1 MRQGVQV
8 TEVAGTPSSFPRV
21 AAPHTLAELEFERV
35 LAVVAQHAV
44 SDLGAASVRARRPGA
59 DVEVVRE
66 ELATAWELARELHE
80 TGRFRP
86 VAVPDLS
93 EILERLVVDGSVL
106 DGEQLYALQAALTG
120 MREVADELAALEER
134 APRVA
139 ALAVEV
145 PPRRLEQ
152 AIERAVE
159 PDGRVKDDASPALK
173 RARRRLRDARER
185 LITLLQG
192 FLRELSPHEGDAAV
206 TLRGG
211 RYVIPLRSER
221 RGRVK
226 GIVHGESSSGAT
238 LFVEPTEA
246 VEHGNELNAC
256 EAEEAR
262 ETLAVLRA
270 LTEEARPYASHIED
284 GWAMCVAADDCYAR
298 ARYALESK
306 ARIPLLSEAPA
317 PLAIRQGV
325 HPLLL
330 AESGEAVPFDLV
342 LEQGENSV
350 LVSGP
355 NAGGKTVLLKAVGL
369 LSAVAQAGVI
379 PPVGPE
385 TKLPVFDR
393 IFTDIGDHQS
403 IDASLSTFSAHVARL
418 RVILEEA
425 GESSLVLLD
434 ELGGGTDPIE
444 GAALAGAVLL
454 ALNAREPVTVATTH
468 LGQLKELAADT
479 PGIVNASLE
488 FDQATLAPTYRLL
501 KGKPGRS
508 YGLAIARRM
517 GLPSDVLARAE
528 ELTPEQARSLDAML
542 AELEQREAELGRR
555 EGEVADTRARLARES
570 SAVRAERSELQQR
583 LAALNERERELEH
596 EGREQARRFLLE
608 ARKRVEEALGLA
620 RAAVSEATAKE
631 ARRLVEEGV
640 KEEGDALK
648 KLEGRGWRVRG
659 TGNGEGGTG
668 RLAATQPNE
677 HSRPARR
684 QRAAEADTSSQSTV
698 PGSRF
703 PVPSDTEV
711 SSELNL
717 RGMRVE
723 DAEPELLAA
732 IDAAVVA
739 DLPFLRIIHG
749 KGTGALRAVVQEL
762 LTADRRVARF
772 HLAPPEQ
779 GGSGVTIV
787 EFRS

>member
-1 MRQGVQV
+1 M
-8 TEVAGTPSSFPRV
+8 TEITGTPSSFSRV
-21 AAPHTLAELEFERV
+21 AAPQTLAELEFDRV

-44 SDLGAASVRARRPGA
+44 SDLGAASVQARRPLA
-59 DVEVVRE
+59 DVELVRE
-66 ELATAWELARELHE
+66 ELATVWELARELHE
-80 TGRFRP
+80 KGRFRP
-86 VAVPDLS
+86 LAVPDLS
-93 EILERLVVDGSVL
+93 EVLEQLAVAGSVL
-106 DGEQLYALQAALTG
+106 DGEQLHALQSALSG
-120 MREVADELAALEER
+120 MHEVADQLVALAEQ

-139 ALAVEV
+139 ALAVEI

-152 AIERAVE
+152 AIERAIE

-185 LITLLQG
+185 LIGLLEG
-192 FLRELSPHEGDAAV
+192 FLREAAPHEGDATV

-211 RYVIPLRSER
+211 RYVIPVRSER
-221 RGRVK
+221 RGRVQ

-238 LFVEPTEA
+238 LFVEPSEA
-246 VEHGNELNAC
+246 VQLGNELNAC

-270 LTEEARPYASHIED
+270 LTEEARPHASLIED

-298 ARYALESK
+298 ARYALASK
-306 ARIPLLSEAPA
+306 ALVPELSEAPA

-342 LEQGENSV
+342 LDEGEVSV

-369 LSAVAQAGVI
+369 ISATAQAGVI

-385 TKLPVFDR
+385 TTLPVFSR

-403 IDASLSTFSAHVARL
+403 IEASLSTFSAHVARL
-418 RVILEEA
+418 KVILEEV

-444 GAALAGAVLL
+444 GAALAGALLL
-454 ALNAREPVTVATTH
+454 ALNGREPVTVATTH

-555 EGEVADTRARLARES
+555 EGEVADTQAHLARES
-570 SAVRAERSELQQR
+570 GAARDERSELQRR
-583 LAALNERERELEH
+583 LAALNERERELER

-608 ARKRVEEALGLA
+608 ARKRVEEALGTA

-640 KEEGDALK
+640 KEEADALR
-648 KLEGRGWRVRG
+648 KLEEAGWRVRG
-659 TGNGEGGTG
+659 TENGEQGTG
-668 RLAATQPNE
+668 RPAAPQSKKG
-677 HSRPARR
+677 SRVAG
-684 QRAAEADTSSQSTV
+684 TSPEPTV
-698 PGSRF
+698 PRSPF
-703 PVPSDTEV
+703 PVPSDTKV
-711 SSELNL
+711 SSEVNL

-723 DAEPELLAA
+723 EAEPELLAA

-739 DLPFLRIIHG
+739 DLPLLRIIHG
-749 KGTGALRAVVQEL
+749 KGTGALRAAVQQL
-762 LTADRRVARF
+762 LQADRRVARF
-772 HLAPPEQ
+772 QLAPPEQ

-787 EFRS
+787 EFVS

>member
-8 TEVAGTPSSFPRV
+8 TQVAGTPSSFSRV
-21 AAPHTLAELEFERV
+21 ARQPL
-35 LAVVAQHAV
+35 
-44 SDLGAASVRARRPGA
+44 A
-59 DVEVVRE
+59 DVEFVRE
-66 ELATAWELARELHE
+66 ELATVWELARELHE
-80 TGRFRP
+80 RGRFQP
-86 VAVPDLS
+86 LAIPDLT
-93 EILERLVVDGSVL
+93 EMLEQLAIDGSVL
-106 DGEQLYALQAALTG
+106 DGTQLHALQSGLAG
-120 MREVADELAALEER
+120 MREVAGQLAALNED

-139 ALAVEV
+139 GLGVEI

-152 AIERAVE
+152 AIERAIE

-185 LITLLQG
+185 LVTMLQG
-192 FLRELSPHEGDAAV
+192 HLRDLSPHDGEAEV

-211 RYVIPLRSER
+211 RYVIPVRAER
-221 RGRVK
+221 RGRVQ

-238 LFVEPTEA
+238 LFVEPAEA
-246 VEHGNELNAC
+246 VELGNELNAC

-270 LTEEARPYASHIED
+270 LTEEARPFAPQIED
-284 GWAMCVAADDCYAR
+284 GLAMCVAADDCYAR
-298 ARYALESK
+298 ARYALVSEASLP
-306 ARIPLLSEAPA
+306 RLSEAPA
-317 PLAIRQGV
+317 PPAIRQGL

-330 AESGEAVPFDLV
+330 AESGDAVPFDLV
-342 LEQGENSV
+342 LEEAETTI

-385 TKLPVFDR
+385 TTLPVFQR

-418 RVILEEA
+418 KAILEEA
-425 GESSLVLLD
+425 DASSLVLLD

-444 GAALAGAVLL
+444 GAALAGAVML
-454 ALNAREPVTVATTH
+454 ALNARQPVTVATTH

-479 PGIVNASLE
+479 PGVVNASLE

-517 GLPSDVLARAE
+517 GLPADVLARAE
-528 ELTPEQARSLDAML
+528 ELTPAQARTLDAML
-542 AELEQREAELGRR
+542 AELERREAELGRR
-555 EGEVADTRARLARES
+555 EEEVADTQARLTRES
-570 SAVRAERSELQQR
+570 SAAQSQRSELEQR
-583 LAALNERERELEH
+583 LAAIGERERELER

-608 ARKRVEEALGLA
+608 ARKRVEEALGTA

-640 KEEGDALK
+640 QEEADALK
-648 KLEGRGWRVRG
+648 KLEEQGWKVRG
-659 TGNGEGGTG
+659 AGNGEGGTG
-668 RLAATQPNE
+668 RVAASQPKKG
-677 HSRPARR
+677 SRGAER
-684 QRAAEADTSSQSTV
+684 QRGVAAEAS
-698 PGSRF
+698 F
-703 PVPSDTEV
+703 PVPPDTEV

-723 DAEPELLAA
+723 EAEAEVLAA
-732 IDAAVVA
+732 LDAAVVA

-749 KGTGALRAVVQEL
+749 KGTGVLRSVVQEL
-762 LTADRRVARF
+762 LTRDRRVARF
-772 HLAPPEQ
+772 RLAPPEH
-779 GGSGVTIV
+779 GGSGVTIA
-787 EFRS
+787 EFTS

>member
-8 TEVAGTPSSFPRV
+8 TRVAGTPSSFSPV
-21 AAPHTLAELEFERV
+21 AAPQTLAELEFDRV
-35 LAVVAQHAV
+35 LALVAQHAV
-44 SDLGAASVRARRPGA
+44 SDLGAASVRARVPVG
-59 DVEVVRE
+59 DPETVRE
-66 ELATAWELARELHE
+66 ELATVAELARVLHE
-80 TGRFRP
+80 SGRFCP
-86 VAVPDLS
+86 VAVPDLT
-93 EILERLVVDGSVL
+93 EVLEQLAMEGSVL
-106 DGEQLYALQAALTG
+106 DGLQLQALHAALCG
-120 MREVADELAALEER
+120 MREVASQLAALGED

-145 PPRRLEQ
+145 PPPRLEQ
-152 AIERAVE
+152 AIERAIE

-185 LITLLQG
+185 LIALLRG
-192 FLRELSPHEGDAAV
+192 FLRELSPHEGEAEV

-211 RYVIPLRSER
+211 RYVIPVRAER

-238 LFVEPTEA
+238 LFVEPAEA
-246 VEHGNELNAC
+246 VELGNELNAC

-270 LTEEARPYASHIED
+270 LTEEARPFATQVEG
-284 GWAMCVAADDCYAR
+284 GWTMCVAADDCYAR
-298 ARYALESK
+298 ARYALVSE
-306 ARIPLLSEAPA
+306 ARVPRLAAAPA
-317 PLAIRQGV
+317 PLAIRRGA

-330 AESGEAVPFDLV
+330 AESDEAVPFDLV
-342 LEQGENSV
+342 LDEGETTV

-385 TKLPVFDR
+385 TTLPVFRR

-418 RVILEEA
+418 KAILEEA
-425 GESSLVLLD
+425 EGGSLVLLD

-444 GAALAGAVLL
+444 GAALAGAVMLT
-454 ALNAREPVTVATTH
+454 LNAREPITIATTH
-468 LGQLKELAADT
+468 LSQLKELAADT
-479 PGIVNASLE
+479 AGVVNASLE

-517 GLPSDVLARAE
+517 GLPHDVLARAD

-542 AELEQREAELGRR
+542 AELEAREAELARH
-555 EGEVADTRARLARES
+555 EADVAATQARLSEES
-570 SAVRAERSELQQR
+570 TVMRDRRSELEQR
-583 LAALNERERELEH
+583 LETLGVREAELER

-640 KEEGDALK
+640 KEEAEAIK
-648 KLEGRGWRVRG
+648 KLEEQGWRVRG
-659 TGNGEGGTG
+659 TGSGERGTG
-668 RLAATQPNE
+668 RPAAPQPTQG
-677 HSRPARR
+677 SRPAKRKR
-684 QRAAEADTSSQSTV
+684 PAEPESSSEQTV
-698 PGSRF
+698 PRSPF
-703 PVPSDTEV
+703 PVPSDTQV
-711 SSELNL
+711 STELNL

-723 DAEPELLAA
+723 QAEAELLAA
-732 IDAAVVA
+732 LDAAVVA
-739 DLPFLRIIHG
+739 DLPYLRIIHG

-762 LTADRRVARF
+762 LAGDRRVARF
-772 HLAPPEQ
+772 HLAPPDQ

-787 EFRS
+787 ELEP